1 MKNPTHTRLVEDWY
15 RSLET
20 VDLALFQSVHAPD
33 CVYNVSGHSPISG
46 QCDFATLMRD
56 VLPQVFGRLDI
67 AKFKFAIKQ
76 KIVCQDEN
84 RVVGMM
90 EADGP
95 GTNGKRYDQRY
106 MHMFEFKGDKIS
118 QVWEF
123 FDTALADGVLF
134 YDPENSPTRG
144 KMAPF
149 EF

>member
-1 MKNPTHTRLVEDWY
+1 MKNPVHTKLVEDWY
-15 RSLET
+15 KSLKT
-20 VDLALFQSVHAPD
+20 VDLALFQSIHAPD
-33 CVYNVSGHSPISG
+33 CIYNVSGHSPISG
-46 QCDFATLMRD
+46 RCDFPTLMKD

-67 AKFKFAIKQ
+67 AKFKFALKHRIM
-76 KIVCQDEN
+76 CQDEH

-106 MHMFEFKGDKIS
+106 CHTFEFRGDKIS

-123 FDTALADGVLF
+123 FDTELARGVLF
-134 YDPENSPTRG
+134 YDPENSVTNG
-144 KMAPF
+144 KLPPF